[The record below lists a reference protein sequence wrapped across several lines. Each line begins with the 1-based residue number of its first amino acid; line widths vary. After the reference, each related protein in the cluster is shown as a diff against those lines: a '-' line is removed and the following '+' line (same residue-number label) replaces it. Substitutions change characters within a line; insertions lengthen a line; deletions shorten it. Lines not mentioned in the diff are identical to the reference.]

1 MATPGT
7 ARDIAKPSVEAQ
19 VVEQKITT
27 PKAPA
32 PAPTPAPTPAPQ
44 QFPTGTQGLRA
55 TAEGYGLP
63 VGFDATTGQV
73 SIGGKAVDVSGLQR
87 DAQGSYFGTPEQI
100 RSIINQ
106 AGTPPSGY
114 TSLREAFAGSDV
126 QWTPQTGVTIDG
138 VQVDTSRLPIVGDR
152 YYIKP
157 EDAAALAQQ
166 VQAQKEA
173 AMTPEERF
181 QEQITVTNEEL
192 QRQQEELNR
201 QRQELMTGLR
211 EYTSPLQEE
220 LTTTLRSIYGNPFQ
234 YDPNADQSLRQA
246 QSYAEKQLM
255 EQLNARGI
263 LSSTITRDQYAS
275 LLSELIP
282 KYESIAFE
290 RYNQNIDGLL
300 KKANVLTQ
308 LSQDD
313 YQRYRDFVVQS
324 INTIDEVNKN
334 TISAAKNNLDS
345 INDALKMQL
354 QREKDAFDMNLK
366 MIEGAYKKLD
376 AQGFVDNEIA
386 AITGLAVN
394 TPSQEVRRS
403 LLQQKIAVE
412 KAILDTE
419 LKIQEQNNKAKLDKE
434 QVDYEYELK
443 APERE
448 LAAAKFEEQ
457 KRATR
462 VSEGLRSRA
471 QTTAEANLAL
481 RVREIEDKAGA
492 KKNLTYT
499 EIDRTLGDLIDAYTE
514 SEIPSI
520 SDFSWTKPGSVE
532 AKELSEFI
540 EERSGNLDVTQAYAL
555 YKKYNIP
562 IPGEAR

>member
-1 MATPGT
+1 
-7 ARDIAKPSVEAQ
+7 
-19 VVEQKITT
+19 
-27 PKAPA
+27 
-32 PAPTPAPTPAPQ
+32 
-44 QFPTGTQGLRA
+44 
-55 TAEGYGLP
+55 
-63 VGFDATTGQV
+63 
-73 SIGGKAVDVSGLQR
+73 
-87 DAQGSYFGTPEQI
+87 
-100 RSIINQ
+100 
-106 AGTPPSGY
+106 
-114 TSLREAFAGSDV
+114 
-126 QWTPQTGVTIDG
+126 
-138 VQVDTSRLPIVGDR
+138 
-152 YYIKP
+152 
-157 EDAAALAQQ
+157 
-166 VQAQKEA
+166 
-173 AMTPEERF
+173 
-181 QEQITVTNEEL
+181 
-192 QRQQEELNR
+192 
-201 QRQELMTGLR
+201 
-211 EYTSPLQEE
+211 
-220 LTTTLRSIYGNPFQ
+220 
-234 YDPNADQSLRQA
+234 
-246 QSYAEKQLM
+246 M